1 MIKYFG
7 SLTLAVMM
15 VWLAA
20 CSDQSEMKSET
31 TVVPVKVEQV
41 ALEKI
46 SLPIITSGILQPLSQ
61 MKLSFKTG
69 GIIEQIQVDEG
80 NKVKKGQLLARL
92 NRREIDARVQQARS
106 AFEKAQRDFERVER
120 LYNDN
125 VTTFEQFQNAR
136 TGLDMAKA
144 DLQVAQFNYEYS
156 SIIAP
161 ADGRVLFRLAEVHE
175 MIAMGQPLFVFAADD
190 LQWLVRVGITERD
203 ILKLSI
209 GDSAQVRFDAYPG
222 EPYQAAISE
231 IGQAAQMMNGTFEV
245 ELVIQKDHR
254 PLKAGFVARVTIFPT
269 QTEQWHTIPIEALID
284 ADEEGGYVFSPGE
297 VAGAVKKLPVK
308 IAHIYKDRVAVRQ
321 GLEGVD
327 QVITAGS
334 AYLTEDSR
342 ITVVD

>member
-1 MIKYFG
+1 MIKYFV
-7 SLTLAVMM
+7 SLTLAVLI
-15 VWLAA
+15 VSLTA
-20 CSDQSEMKSET
+20 CSDQHEMQTET
-31 TVVPVKVEQV
+31 APVPVKVEQV
-41 ALEKI
+41 ALQKI
-46 SLPIITSGILQPLSQ
+46 SLPIITSGILQPLTQ

-80 NKVKKGQLLARL
+80 SKVNKGQLLARL
-92 NRREIDARVQQARS
+92 NMREIDARVQQARS

-120 LYNDN
+120 LYKDS
-125 VTTFEQFQNAR
+125 VATFEQFQNAR

-156 SIIAP
+156 SILAP
-161 ADGRVLFRLAEVHE
+161 ADGRVLFRLAEEHE

-190 LQWLVRVGITERD
+190 QQWLVRVGVTERD

-209 GDSAQVRFDAYPG
+209 GDSAQVHFEAYPG
-222 EPYQAAISE
+222 KLYQAAVSE

-245 ELVIQKDHR
+245 ELIIQKDQR

-284 ADEEGGYVFSPGE
+284 ADEEGGYVFSPEEDEGK
-297 VAGAVKKLPVK
+297 VKKIPVK
-308 IAHIYKDRVAVRQ
+308 IAHIYNNRVAVRQ
-321 GLEGVD
+321 GLDGVD

-334 AYLTEDSR
+334 AYLSEDSR
-342 ITVVD
+342 ISIIQ